1 MFTTWI
7 AGETTNTVTVT
18 LPFDP
23 ADGLHDRRIEWSP
36 GEVRFTVDGV
46 VMQEWREG
54 IPRSLMLVM
63 ANTWWQSGSPDLR
76 SRRHGRSSSRG
87 SRACRTRKL
96 RVEVV
101 GSHFG

>member
-23 ADGLHDRRIEWSP
+23 ADGFHDRRIEWSP

-54 IPRSLMLVM
+54 IPRNPMYLM
-63 ANTWWQSGSPDLR
+63 ANAWWPAWLTGTAPQAACALVIER
-76 SRRHGRSSSRG
+76 IRRG
-87 SRACRTRKL
+87 
-96 RVEVV
+96 V
-101 GSHFG
+101 